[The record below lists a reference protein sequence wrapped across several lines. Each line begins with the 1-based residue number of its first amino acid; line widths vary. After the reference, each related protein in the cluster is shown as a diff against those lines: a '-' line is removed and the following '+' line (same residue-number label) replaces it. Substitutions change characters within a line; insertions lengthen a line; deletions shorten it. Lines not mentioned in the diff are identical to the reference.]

1 MICPK
6 CNATIPDKAVFCPSC
21 GGRVAAPAP
30 VIQQPEDRTVR
41 VRRAAPE
48 TVVSTP
54 VVETD
59 RTTQV
64 RPGNS
69 GFQTY
74 IPEEDGW
81 HEPPITMVDKPR
93 YIINFISLLLL
104 VGCLA
109 LWVLMPFMAVNT
121 ATMGDQPTALALI
134 LDDVDYLGDLT
145 EALAY
150 WMSIAAAGGLVLCL
164 ACVLLKSRIVT
175 RILAVIA
182 AAPFVFSIVSVAQWA
197 EDFGEFFEFFGI
209 AFWGILA
216 VLLVVAVLG
225 GGWRKRK

>member
-30 VIQQPEDRTVR
+30 VVPKPEPEDRTVR
-41 VRRAAPE
+41 VRKAAPE
-48 TVVSTP
+48 TVIP
-54 VVETD
+54 VAVPKPE
-59 RTTQV
+59 
-64 RPGNS
+64 P
-69 GFQTY
+69 QTY
-74 IPEEDGW
+74 IPENEGW
-81 HEPPITMVDKPR
+81 ENPTVTEVDKPR

-109 LWVLMPFMAVNT
+109 LWVLMPFMAVNY
-121 ATMGDQPTALALI
+121 ATMGDQPTALALL

-150 WMSIAAAGGLVLCL
+150 WMAIAADGGLVLCL

-209 AFWGILA
+209 AFWGILVA
-216 VLLVVAVLG
+216 LLAVAVLG